1 MEGVSVE
8 EQGKKMRGGCT
19 GGRRSV
25 MTFGSGKQGVGCHYL
40 GIKGIGK
47 LLVEIH
53 AGRIVYTHLF
63 DLNIY

>member
-25 MTFGSGKQGVGCHYL
+25 MTFGSGKQGAVCHYL
-40 GIKGIGK
+40 GINGIRK
-47 LLVEIH
+47 LLVGVH
-53 AGRIVYTHLF
+53 AGKGGAIL
-63 DLNIY
+63 